1 MKERKLTD
9 AGLFVFRP
17 RQWTSFWI
25 LSPYLGPL
33 VANGVLAVNPGD
45 LALWHWGFGQFAV
58 LSGVS
63 FIALCLFADETW
75 YATSILCW
83 RSVG

>member
-1 MKERKLTD
+1 MHSGINFTS
-9 AGLFVFRP
+9 

-33 VANGVLAVNPGD
+33 VANGVLAVNPGN
-45 LALWHWGFGQFAV
+45 LGLWHWGFGQFAV

-63 FIALCLFADETW
+63 FVVLCLFADETW
-75 YATSILCW
+75 YATSILY
-83 RSVG
+83 RSSSSFELTAD